1 MIRDAL
7 FQGALS
13 AEPAALYLTNRS
25 NALPIFAFHDSAPT
39 LNDASHA
46 RLDGSFYPWAA
57 TRIMSAPAFN
67 LCQGECQHRPSQ
79 SSNTR
84 WYQAS
89 LALAGLW
96 FLTVLMLNGWMLHR
110 LNGEIAVLDQ
120 KTEVIYHHFFPDA
133 KQMIS
138 PKFRVTQL
146 LKTANA
152 SQDTALWPLLD
163 ALAAA
168 LNDHQVT
175 IEQLHYQGRAL
186 SVTLN
191 SEDFA
196 ALEALQRRLQQAH
209 LQVTQAQAVSHEDR
223 VHAILELRL

>member
-1 MIRDAL
+1 
-7 FQGALS
+7 
-13 AEPAALYLTNRS
+13 
-25 NALPIFAFHDSAPT
+25 
-39 LNDASHA
+39 
-46 RLDGSFYPWAA
+46 
-57 TRIMSAPAFN
+57 
-67 LCQGECQHRPSQ
+67 
-79 SSNTR
+79 
-84 WYQAS
+84 
-89 LALAGLW
+89 
-96 FLTVLMLNGWMLHR
+96 MLHR
-110 LNGEIAVLDQ
+110 LNSDIGVLDQ
-120 KTEVIYHHFFPDA
+120 KTAVIYHRFFPDA
-133 KQMIS
+133 KQVIS
-138 PKFRVTQL
+138 PKFRVTQW

-168 LNDHQVT
+168 VNNDQVT
-175 IEQLHYQGRAL
+175 IEQLHYQGSAL